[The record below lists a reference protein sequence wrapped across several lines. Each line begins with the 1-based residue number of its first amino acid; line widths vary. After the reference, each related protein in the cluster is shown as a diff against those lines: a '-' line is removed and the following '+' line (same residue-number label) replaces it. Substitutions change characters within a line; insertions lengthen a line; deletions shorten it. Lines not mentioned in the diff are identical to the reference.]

1 MNEKWTVVILKWRPD
16 GLFRDL
22 NVLRNIFTK
31 RQVWVSPVCP
41 WEAARKC
48 LFGCRSVFSGQG
60 CNPGK
65 QHDLSRPKNAPVDAY
80 HDGGIRFLMLPRN
93 LFGWRL
99 WWRLVTQRVWLDQF
113 QYTCLVQ
120 NAAFPAWMETIW
132 WKICDR
138 GCFFMLLSV
147 EKPPRLTPDTVIP
160 RHRQSK
166 ILGPDGS
173 P

>member
-1 MNEKWTVVILKWRPD
+1 MNEKLSVVILKWRPD

-41 WEAARKC
+41 SEAARKC

-80 HDGGIRFLMLPRN
+80 HNGGIRFLCCHETS
-93 LFGWRL
+93 
-99 WWRLVTQRVWLDQF
+99 LVEGCVEDWLHSAFDWINF
-113 QYTCLVQ
+113 STRLVQ

-138 GCFFMLLSV
+138 GCYFMLLSV
-147 EKPPRLTPDTVIP
+147 EKPPRLTPDTIIP

>member
-1 MNEKWTVVILKWRPD
+1 MNEKLTVVILKWRPD

-41 WEAARKC
+41 SEAARKC
-48 LFGCRSVFSGQG
+48 LFGCRSVFSDQG

-80 HDGGIRFLMLPRN
+80 HNGGIRFLCCHETS
-93 LFGWRL
+93 
-99 WWRLVTQRVWLDQF
+99 LVEGCVEDWLHSAFDWINF
-113 QYTCLVQ
+113 STRLVQ

-138 GCFFMLLSV
+138 GCYFMLLSV
-147 EKPPRLTPDTVIP
+147 EKPPRLTPDTIIP